1 MHGGF
6 QAGRGSTKLGA
17 EIGKLTLWRSIQ
29 CFGERWFVVAALLLL
44 PSAVHAQSIAQSVD
58 VALAALKR
66 GDHATALKVLPP
78 LAEQGNAAAQ
88 FNLGLI
94 YDNGRGV
101 ALNHAEALKWYRLAA
116 VQGNAGAQR
125 HLGELY
131 YDGLGVTQDT
141 ARAYLWLHLAAGAG
155 DARAAR
161 YRDLAARHL
170 KPPQVAEAQKEARA
184 CQLNAFAGCD

>member
-1 MHGGF
+1 M
-6 QAGRGSTKLGA
+6 
-17 EIGKLTLWRSIQ
+17 TLRRSIQ
-29 CFGERWFVVAALLLL
+29 CFGERLYVVVAMLL
-44 PSAVHAQSIAQSVD
+44 PPGAAHAQSVD
-58 VALAALKR
+58 VALAASLAALKR
-66 GDHATALKVLPP
+66 GDHTTALKVLPP

-101 ALNHAEALKWYRLAA
+101 ARDHDEALKWYRLAA

-131 YDGLGVTQDT
+131 YDGLGVPQDT
-141 ARAYLWLHLAAGAG
+141 ARAYLWLHLAAGTG
-155 DARAAR
+155 DARAAK
-161 YRDLAARHL
+161 YRDLAARRL
-170 KPPQVAEAQKEARA
+170 KPPQVAEAQKAARA